1 MKICF
6 TVFQTEYRQTL
17 ASAHR
22 AALRTLQSFVSHAPL
37 FYSTIGQLPSAYK
50 ELGSLIQQL
59 TQLSIN
65 IKPGT
70 SSQYTQKVI
79 EVLKCFVFFHRNE
92 NGILHSIV
100 FYREALCDIQKIIE
114 ICMQLILL
122 IQLVKFIN
130 MFNVIYSI
138 CVKIVDVF
146 FTISF

>member
-1 MKICF
+1 MKIYF

-92 NGILHSIV
+92 NGIFHSIV
-100 FYREALCDIQKIIE
+100 FYREASCDIQKIIE

-122 IQLVKFIN
+122 IQLVKFMN
-130 MFNVIYSI
+130 MLTSSI
-138 CVKIVDVF
+138 LYL
-146 FTISF
+146 